1 MLSVRF
7 AVTTDWQYARHSA
20 RVTGKMLPPT
30 ERAGLREYLEET
42 RRGLSRFAPYF
53 DSAVWTC
60 SVSHLVRR
68 AARGALPSTS
78 AVSC

>member
-1 MLSVRF
+1 MIAAAGDQGQAILWVY
-7 AVTTDWQYARHSA
+7 TD
-20 RVTGKMLPPT
+20 GKMLPPT

-53 DSAVWTC
+53 DNAVWTC

-68 AARGALPSTS
+68 AARVRCRPPPPFL
-78 AVSC
+78 VD